1 MEGYYYIILKR
12 KRLRVVAKKVHHL
25 DGMVKK
31 TILSKTLEL
40 NVTASAF
47 LNLKYMVKS
56 WKYN

>member
-56 WKYN
+56 